1 MDEVVDSAVCGERN
15 QADTCGVQRAG
26 GRGLCSEA
34 THQASGSC
42 CACRSRMSEQALL
55 KERITLREEIS
66 ICHIQFREKRC
77 LSQRRFSVNLCG
89 LGPLTIAWVL
99 PGRNLFS
106 KVSTLSRSIC

>member
-66 ICHIQFREKRC
+66 ICHIQSREKT
-77 LSQRRFSVNLCG
+77 LPISKEIFSESLWSG
-89 LGPLTIAWVL
+89 ATYHSLGVARKKSVL
-99 PGRNLFS
+99 
-106 KVSTLSRSIC
+106 